1 MTPALAAVSLSS
13 PALSNE
19 RTVATTVAPALARAM
34 AVCSPMPLEVPVMS
48 AIFVMTP
55 LCARLLNTSESVE

>member
-1 MTPALAAVSLSS
+1 
-13 PALSNE
+13 
-19 RTVATTVAPALARAM
+19 
-34 AVCSPMPLEVPVMS
+34 MPLEVPVMS